1 MNPASN
7 RERSHSEMVFGTL
20 RVLMA
25 SYQLWGGEGGLT
37 LDDLAALLG
46 VRARVANHPTERGG
60 GPATRPRAR
69 GTAARRSPP
78 SVMRPGPRRRRVVE
92 ACVTARSCVSCA

>member
-46 VRARVANHPTERGG
+46 VRTDRLSD
-60 GPATRPRAR
+60 
-69 GTAARRSPP
+69 TAAYLLREGLVVVGPESRTIRLSEEG
-78 SVMRPGPRRRRVVE
+78 VRQLVRAPGVPLHG
-92 ACVTARSCVSCA
+92 APLPA